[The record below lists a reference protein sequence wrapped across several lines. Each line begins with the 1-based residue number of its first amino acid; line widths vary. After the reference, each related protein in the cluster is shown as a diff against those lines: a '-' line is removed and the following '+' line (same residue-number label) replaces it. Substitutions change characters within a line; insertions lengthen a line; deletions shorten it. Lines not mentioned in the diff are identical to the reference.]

1 LQSNSVYTKHTKVD
15 EEDEEEQLLSLPFVF
30 FVFFVVPSLAFRAAG
45 ITRQAAP

>member
-15 EEDEEEQLLSLPFVF
+15 EEHEEEQLLSLPFVF
-30 FVFFVVPSLAFRAAG
+30 FVFFVVPSLSFRAAG